1 MGTYI
6 YCDGRHHIR
15 CNDPWNT
22 GPRVGDPKNGPGVV
36 WCDVSVVNEN
46 RRELEPTECER
57 ERQESNRLSL
67 LETRHVT

>member
-46 RRELEPTECER
+46 RRELEPTECE
-57 ERQESNRLSL
+57 
-67 LETRHVT
+67 